1 MVQEDSQ
8 HSIIYL
14 LLIRNEGGMALEA
27 LITEPHSTEKQIPLE
42 KPSQQYTLSMKVNLK
57 GVNKTPSMIN
67 VNPTNKQSIKDNISI
82 LKKRESLIVYT
93 EEFYMKEEKSKV

>member
-1 MVQEDSQ
+1 
-8 HSIIYL
+8 
-14 LLIRNEGGMALEA
+14 
-27 LITEPHSTEKQIPLE
+27 
-42 KPSQQYTLSMKVNLK
+42 MKVNLK